1 MDCARKL
8 GITLA
13 VFAMTAG
20 ISMWA
25 QEKPTVV
32 KGYVLDSAC
41 AFVKDLKKP
50 VSRECALRCAKGGS
64 QLVILAD
71 DGTIYWP
78 ISDSLP
84 ATGQNQRL
92 MEFAGQKVT
101 AKGKMF
107 EKGGSRAIVIEHIEA
122 APAGK

>member
-1 MDCARKL
+1 MDRARKF
-8 GITLA
+8 GIALVVLA
-13 VFAMTAG
+13 IAAG
-20 ISMWA
+20 ISIRA

-32 KGYVLDSAC
+32 KGYVLDSSC

-50 VSRECALRCAKGGS
+50 VSRECALQCAKAGS

-122 APAGK
+122 APAPK